1 MMACLSWNCRGL
13 GQSNTKRALRNYIS
27 KFNPSI
33 IFLMETKQKRNKL
46 NRMRSRLNFTGSFYV
61 DPIGRSGGLAIWWT
75 ADVNISVLN
84 ASKNFIDTSL
94 TMEDGIPWYCTF
106 VYGCP
111 SSEGKSDVW
120 RAISNLRCNDNEP
133 WCLIGDFNEV
143 TSQAEKLGGC
153 PFQANSEDPFLLL
166 VNDHGLLDMPL
177 KGGPFTWNN
186 KRTDE
191 AAILEKIDRILFNIP
206 WNYKFKKALGII
218 EPALGSDHNPL
229 VLLTKGLKK
238 RFKKE
243 FKFESKWL
251 LDHEC
256 KDIIKNEWSSPL
268 TGNNRDKL
276 HWKLMN
282 SRRKILSWR
291 KARKGTNQ
299 VNIEEIKEKIAR
311 LQNVPLTEETLPSDT
326 GGAFADW
333 ATAIRAGPDDLSL
346 GFNAN
351 AAAAAPPGST
361 NAQWPPSSARPINY
375 GLPPEMG
382 MVGLRDFVVVA
393 PASFNHHHHHHH
405 HHTQDPIMVNEQI
418 NGPTAAT
425 ALGVGVIPLLTAAPC
440 LPVED
445 SDLLNNNGRGKLSG
459 MQLWQNQ
466 NSCSSTHYLKKPSSL
481 PDNNNSSMNLIQTG
495 SGGGG
500 GMGGGSGG
508 SGSSSGTTCQDCGNQ
523 AKKDCSHRRCRTCC
537 KSRGFDCTT
546 HVKSTWVPAAR
557 RRERQLMTAAAVG
570 AGSSGSTSG
579 TKKPR
584 LVTSQT
590 TTTSH
595 TSTSNTT
602 PRSFDTSSS
611 HQDAGFKESL
621 PGQVRAPAVFKCVR
635 VTAVEDGEDEYA
647 YQAVVKI
654 GGRVFKGF
662 LYDQGVE
669 GREGFPNISELHL
682 GGGAGGGSNGGGR
695 NAGSASSP
703 VIDPSEVYAAASGGF
718 LGGGSGY
725 GNPIN

>member
-1 MMACLSWNCRGL
+1 MYILLQQLQKARPGTRKYLSL
-13 GQSNTKRALRNYIS
+13 
-27 KFNPSI
+27 
-33 IFLMETKQKRNKL
+33 
-46 NRMRSRLNFTGSFYV
+46 RLNF
-61 DPIGRSGGLAIWWT
+61 
-75 ADVNISVLN
+75 
-84 ASKNFIDTSL
+84 
-94 TMEDGIPWYCTF
+94 
-106 VYGCP
+106 
-111 SSEGKSDVW
+111 
-120 RAISNLRCNDNEP
+120 
-133 WCLIGDFNEV
+133 V
-143 TSQAEKLGGC
+143 TVATTRGQ
-153 PFQANSEDPFLLL
+153 
-166 VNDHGLLDMPL
+166 
-177 KGGPFTWNN
+177 
-186 KRTDE
+186 
-191 AAILEKIDRILFNIP
+191 
-206 WNYKFKKALGII
+206 
-218 EPALGSDHNPL
+218 
-229 VLLTKGLKK
+229 
-238 RFKKE
+238 
-243 FKFESKWL
+243 
-251 LDHEC
+251 
-256 KDIIKNEWSSPL
+256 
-268 TGNNRDKL
+268 
-276 HWKLMN
+276 
-282 SRRKILSWR
+282 
-291 KARKGTNQ
+291 
-299 VNIEEIKEKIAR
+299 
-311 LQNVPLTEETLPSDT
+311 LPSDT
-326 GGAFADW
+326 GAFADW

-351 AAAAAPPGST
+351 AATVAAAAPGST
-361 NAQWPPSSARPINY
+361 NAQWPPPSARPINY

-405 HHTQDPIMVNEQI
+405 HHTQDPIMVNDQI

-459 MQLWQNQ
+459 MQLWQNP
-466 NSCSSTHYLKKPSSL
+466 NSSSTHYLKKPSSL

-495 SGGGG
+495 GGGGGGG

-557 RRERQLMTAAAVG
+557 RRERQLMTAAATTVA

-695 NAGSASSP
+695 NAGSSSSP
-703 VIDPSEVYAAASGGF
+703 VLDPSEVYAAASGGF

-725 GNPIN
+725 GFSSGPLRKPGQSMSEACLASNGTCLVHVLLHSKLPFGLAFAPSAWCPPPSCMSDLAFFIHSFAN